1 MSTTTRTNTFPWIP
15 LTAMSFAAFVYVT
28 FEMFTVGLITPMS
41 TDLGV
46 SESQIGLLMS
56 VYAGVVAVVTIP
68 AMWFLG
74 RFDKRPVFLA
84 TIGFLAAGTLVQ
96 AVAFNYGVL
105 VVARIIAA
113 LTHGIFWALVAPIA
127 ARITPPG
134 HTGKAIGIVSTG
146 STLALVLGSPL
157 TTAAG
162 GLIGW
167 RWTSGAL
174 TIMAVGG
181 LILLL
186 ATLPHIRPAEAHT
199 NVDAN
204 TPSRWGVPSLVLFL
218 TLVVT
223 GVFTAYTYL
232 GLIVEKLMG
241 AGWVAVGLFAFGA
254 CGLVG
259 VTAATRHVDRRMIR
273 GTLVVAA
280 ALVLAAI
287 AGEAAFAWA
296 GWLILPAIALWGAAY
311 GALPTVATTY
321 FMYAGRDNPDRASS
335 VYVVTYQVGIAS
347 GSAIGAVLVGA
358 GAVSATLWVMAL
370 LSVLGLSTVLL
381 WTRPLTR

>member
-1 MSTTTRTNTFPWIP
+1 
-15 LTAMSFAAFVYVT
+15 
-28 FEMFTVGLITPMS
+28 
-41 TDLGV
+41 
-46 SESQIGLLMS
+46 
-56 VYAGVVAVVTIP
+56 
-68 AMWFLG
+68 
-74 RFDKRPVFLA
+74 
-84 TIGFLAAGTLVQ
+84 
-96 AVAFNYGVL
+96 
-105 VVARIIAA
+105 
-113 LTHGIFWALVAPIA
+113 
-127 ARITPPG
+127 
-134 HTGKAIGIVSTG
+134 
-146 STLALVLGSPL
+146 
-157 TTAAG
+157 
-162 GLIGW
+162 
-167 RWTSGAL
+167 
-174 TIMAVGG
+174 
-181 LILLL
+181 
-186 ATLPHIRPAEAHT
+186 
-199 NVDAN
+199 
-204 TPSRWGVPSLVLFL
+204 
-218 TLVVT
+218 
-223 GVFTAYTYL
+223 
-232 GLIVEKLMG
+232 MG